1 MIYWKGCHRNGLDFI
16 VINGLK
22 KYNLLNIKDDYYLYI
37 YDYCCPKGSETIDS
51 NFYNNKNN
59 ASNTWNYD
67 LKYESTKKNTI
78 VLESAKY
85 GFGNQNYDEKD
96 EYIVA
101 KGIGHHKSFLK
112 NYQAHLVKRVDYE
125 KNYDKDEHIGLKI
138 LKTDESNITEEL
150 NIYVLKNLKTGEYN
164 FKCILIKNNTSSNIN
179 RKYSKQTEI
188 LDVDISILG
197 EKINNFK
204 EYIKSIRLDYG
215 RLELINDIN
224 EGWCILD
231 INNSPGGGSLSHRDA
246 SSVLELFVKSLV

>member
-1 MIYWKGCHRNGLDFI
+1 MIYWKGCHHSGLDFLI
-16 VINGLK
+16 MNELK
-22 KYNLLNIKDDYYLYI
+22 TLNIPNVKDNYYFYI
-37 YDYCCPKGSETIDS
+37 YDYCYPKCSETIDS
-51 NFYNNKNN
+51 NFYNNNNN

-67 LKYESTKKNTI
+67 LKYESTRKNII

-96 EYIVA
+96 EFILA
-101 KGIGHHKSFLK
+101 KGIGHHKAFLK

-138 LKTDESNITEEL
+138 LKTNESNITEEL
-150 NIYVLKNLKTGEYN
+150 NIYVLKNLKTDEYN

-179 RKYSKQTEI
+179 RKFSKQTEI

-204 EYIKSIRLDYG
+204 EYIKSIKLDYG
-215 RLELINDIN
+215 RLELINDIS

-231 INNSPGGGSLSHRDA
+231 INNSPGGGPLTNRVA
-246 SSVLELFVKSLV
+246 SSMAGLFVKSLV